1 VSVSPDVMPLSLS
14 LARSLWNDSSR
25 KDLIDNRNYIGDG
38 FYRDCKCTTICHDTF
53 DLLAFDL
60 RPSNFFDTCRVR
72 RSLLAVRFSA
82 DFHSVIC
89 GNHPVLYVHI
99 LKYSAL

>member
-1 VSVSPDVMPLSLS
+1 MSCLTLTGCHALYPFHLI
-14 LARSLWNDSSR
+14 ARSLWNDSSR

-60 RPSNFFDTCRVR
+60 RPSNVFCRPSILVKLPPA
-72 RSLLAVRFSA
+72 SLQTFT
-82 DFHSVIC
+82 
-89 GNHPVLYVHI
+89 P
-99 LKYSAL
+99 